1 VVHARIR
8 ASVDQESQ
16 REKRFQKKKEEQ
28 QRIDDIQKPPA
39 DMDFKKHPDSI
50 FKVSDTLLHKLT
62 PIDLYR
68 LSELQ
73 LLLEQC
79 RSEFAV
85 AYNVGN
91 SEFFKRLS
99 DNRKKEL
106 RVENEKLFE
115 LINLEAKFK
124 EEPDDS

>member
-1 VVHARIR
+1 
-8 ASVDQESQ
+8 
-16 REKRFQKKKEEQ
+16 
-28 QRIDDIQKPPA
+28 
-39 DMDFKKHPDSI
+39 MDFKKHPDSI

-62 PIDLYR
+62 PIELFR

-106 RVENEKLFE
+106 RVENEKLF
-115 LINLEAKFK
+115 
-124 EEPDDS
+124 